1 MATQDKLNAE
11 EIESLLT
18 ENSKDIIEQ
27 FLTHYGQRSRANMR
41 SAVYRL
47 LYLELEKDDVSDV
60 TYADYLKIFPNGGKN
75 LLTQENYRHSFFK
88 FLYAFE
94 HLTNPSGFEKTMIKE
109 HEKLQF
115 IQLKEPKV
123 KVVKEKRKNT
133 LTIEELAKIQK
144 VIEAESTKIDT
155 LKFQFCWYCIFELGM
170 DVDEVKFNIKSDN
183 FSDGILTVNGD
194 SYKLPERYHYMFE
207 LLKERGD
214 YNGFVTLNDL
224 FERLGNSAK
233 LERKLLPVMVKLTR
247 KGYMVT
253 CGNCKKQFT
262 NLSHNWCSVNNRIV
276 CISCAEALKKN

>member
-11 EIESLLT
+11 EIEALLT
-18 ENSKDIIEQ
+18 ENSKDTIEQ
-27 FLTHYGQRSRANMR
+27 FLTHYAKRSIANMR

-75 LLTQENYRHSFFK
+75 LLTQKNYRHSFFK

-94 HLTNPSGFEKTMIKE
+94 HLKNPSGFEKSMIKD
-109 HEKLQF
+109 HE
-115 IQLKEPKV
+115 
-123 KVVKEKRKNT
+123 
-133 LTIEELAKIQK
+133 A
-144 VIEAESTKIDT
+144 

-183 FSDGILTVNGD
+183 FSDGILKVNGD
-194 SYKLPERYHYMFE
+194 SYKLPEKYHYMFE

-214 YNGFVTLNDL
+214 YNGFVTLNDI

-233 LERKLLPVMVKLTR
+233 LERKLLPVMAKLTR

-253 CGNCKKQFT
+253 CGNCKKQYT
-262 NLSHNWCSVNNRIV
+262 NLSHNWRSVNNRIV
-276 CISCAEALKKN
+276 CIGCAEALKKN